1 VIDGLIE
8 AGDLERTAKYD
19 KFKPKKLTAE
29 QVKKIK
35 AKREPEEGWE
45 EAAAEASS
53 KGSGRK
59 GGQSDLFALIQVPI
73 TSQYLDAFSSWFCA
87 ETALAGA
94 RCTDLGHVCRR

>member
-1 VIDGLIE
+1 VVDELIE
-8 AGDLERTAKYD
+8 AGVLERTAKYD
-19 KFKPKKLTAE
+19 KFKPKKLTEE

-59 GGQSDLFALIQVPI
+59 GGQGDLFALIQVFI
-73 TSQYLDAFSSWFCA
+73 ASQYQVHSSVGGSAWK
-87 ETALAGA
+87 
-94 RCTDLGHVCRR
+94 RH